1 MNELLTINF
10 DNQTIS
16 ARELHD
22 KVGSSERFSTWFE
35 RQLQYGFE
43 EDIDY
48 VGCKTFNTLAHQ
60 ELQDF
65 NVSIDMAK
73 QICMIQK
80 NDKAKQIRQYLI
92 NLERAWNTPEQ
103 VMARALKMADATIKE
118 LSLKVEEM
126 KPKADYCEKILESTN
141 TMLVTQI
148 AQDYGM
154 SAIAFNK
161 ILHEFGIQRKV
172 NGQWILYEPYLS
184 KKYTKSHTHS
194 YERTDGSKGSRP
206 NTEWTQEGR
215 KFLYHFLKEHNI
227 LPLIEREG

>member
-43 EDIDY
+43 ENIDY

-126 KPKADYCEKILESTN
+126 KPKADYFDALVDRKLN
-141 TMLVTQI
+141 TSLRDTAKELSVGERFFISFLLDNKYIYKDQKKQYRPYADKNKGLFVLKEYKSQHSDHAGLQLLVT
-148 AQDYGM
+148 
-154 SAIAFNK
+154 
-161 ILHEFGIQRKV
+161 
-172 NGQWILYEPYLS
+172 P
-184 KKYTKSHTHS
+184 
-194 YERTDGSKGSRP
+194 KGRE
-206 NTEWTQEGR
+206 TFRLLLE
-215 KFLYHFLKEHNI
+215 KED
-227 LPLIEREG
+227 

>member
-1 MNELLTINF
+1 MNELLNINF

-22 KVGSSERFSTWFE
+22 KVGSSERFSTWFD

-43 EDIDY
+43 EGIDY

-118 LSLKVEEM
+118 LSLKVEIM
-126 KPKADYCEKILESTN
+126 QPKADYFDALVDRKLNTSLRDTAKELEIGERVFINFLLDNKYIYKDKKGQYRPYADKNKGLFVLKEYKAQYSSHAGLQL
-141 TMLVTQI
+141 LVT
-148 AQDYGM
+148 
-154 SAIAFNK
+154 
-161 ILHEFGIQRKV
+161 
-172 NGQWILYEPYLS
+172 P
-184 KKYTKSHTHS
+184 
-194 YERTDGSKGSRP
+194 KGRE
-206 NTEWTQEGR
+206 TFRLLLE
-215 KFLYHFLKEHNI
+215 KED
-227 LPLIEREG
+227 

>member
-1 MNELLTINF
+1 MNELLNINF

-22 KVGSSERFSTWFE
+22 KVGSSERFSTWFD

-43 EDIDY
+43 EGIDY

-118 LSLKVEEM
+118 LSLKVEIM
-126 KPKADYCEKILESTN
+126 QPKADYFDALVDRKLNTSLRDTAKELEIGERVFITFLLDNKYIYKDQKGQYRPYADKNKGLFVLKEYKAQHSSHAGLQL
-141 TMLVTQI
+141 LVTPK
-148 AQDYGM
+148 GRET
-154 SAIAFNK
+154 FRLLLEK
-161 ILHEFGIQRKV
+161 EIQA
-172 NGQWILYEPYLS
+172 
-184 KKYTKSHTHS
+184 
-194 YERTDGSKGSRP
+194 
-206 NTEWTQEGR
+206 
-215 KFLYHFLKEHNI
+215 
-227 LPLIEREG
+227 